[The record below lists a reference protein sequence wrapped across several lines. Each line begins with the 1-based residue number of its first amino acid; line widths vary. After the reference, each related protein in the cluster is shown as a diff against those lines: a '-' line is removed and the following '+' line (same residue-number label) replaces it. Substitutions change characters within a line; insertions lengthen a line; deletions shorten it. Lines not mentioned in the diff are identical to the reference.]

1 MSSNSIT
8 SDQSN
13 ALFINTD
20 TSKTFIV
27 IKATERESY
36 INNSTYNPI
45 TLYAGTVLGRIQ
57 ASGVI
62 VPWRNDVTDGSQ
74 FPVGILGSDMQ
85 IDSGD
90 TVAALLVTECRMA
103 AEKVI
108 AYQLSNQ
115 SISTTLQLA
124 ITSWHGAGTTRLK
137 DALESIGCHL
147 ETTTQMSF
155 PDNA

>member
-1 MSSNSIT
+1 MSSNEIVGN
-8 SDQSN
+8 QSN
-13 ALFINTD
+13 ALFVNTD

-36 INNSTYNPI
+36 INNSSYNPI
-45 TLYAGTVLGRIQ
+45 NLYAGTVLGRIT
-57 ASGVI
+57 ASNYI

-74 FPVGILGSDMQ
+74 FPIGLLGADMQ

-90 TVAALLVTECRMA
+90 TVSALLVTECRMA

-115 SISTTLQLA
+115 SIATTLQLQ
-124 ITSWHGAGTTRLK
+124 ITSYHGAGTTRLK
-137 DALESIGCHL
+137 DALEAIGCHL
-147 ETTTQMSF
+147 ETTTQLSF
-155 PDNA
+155 PDNS

>member
-1 MSSNSIT
+1 MSSNSIVN
-8 SDQSN
+8 SQSN

-20 TSKTFIV
+20 TSKTFIQ

-36 INNSTYNPI
+36 INNTTYNPI

-74 FPVGILGSDMQ
+74 FPIGVLGCDMQ
-85 IDSGD
+85 INAGA

-108 AYQLSNQ
+108 AIQLSNQ
-115 SISTTLQLA
+115 SVATTLQLA
-124 ITSWHGAGTTRLK
+124 ITSWHGAGTTKLK

-155 PDNA
+155 PDNS